1 MKSRT
6 FGHLRWAALAAGFAV
21 LACNLGT
28 AAPPQPPPT
37 GGQES
42 VTPQP
47 PPAAQANSPEPATA
61 APPTATATITH
72 VLMPSD
78 SVASGKLIYDVESR
92 DTASAKRA
100 PYGDSYDINR
110 LERPFL
116 QDMTYVPDLDIS
128 TFQVKQDDNWWY
140 VSVELAGKDPNN
152 AMGIDYGVE
161 LDIDH
166 DGFGD
171 YLVWAHPP
179 YSSNWDTGPV
189 RIFQDK
195 NHDTGGRSAE
205 KSDAPITTDG
215 YEAPVFNG
223 GIGDA
228 DPDLAWMR
236 TGAGPHATVQ
246 FAFKESWS
254 GSVFMLGVIS
264 DAGLKDPKKMDYVDR
279 FTAADAGSPV
289 RDNKNYPLGAL
300 FAVDNVC
307 RAAFGFNATGYE
319 PQLCPSTEP
328 PATKRPRTPSPP
340 TEGPVLGPPPAVLCL
355 PAGTLIGTPGGPRA
369 VEQLRVGDAVWS
381 ADSAG
386 AKLQATILRVSRVAT
401 EPGHVFVHVGLADG
415 REIWASPGHPT
426 ADGRTFAQLEPGDF
440 LDGAQVTLV
449 EAQPSKQSATYD
461 VLPSGATGFYW
472 ANGILI
478 GSTLHQ

>member
-1 MKSRT
+1 MKATR
-6 FGHLRWAALAAGFAV
+6 FGQLRWAALAAVFAV

-28 AAPPQPPPT
+28 ATAPKPSPT
-37 GGQES
+37 SSQDG

-47 PPAAQANSPEPATA
+47 PPTAQANSPEPATA
-61 APPTATATITH
+61 APPSATATVTH
-72 VLMPSD
+72 ALMPSD
-78 SVASGKLIYDVESR
+78 SVGPGKLIYDVESQ
-92 DTASAKRA
+92 DTASEKRA

-116 QDMTYVPDLDIS
+116 QDMTYVPDLDIA
-128 TFQVKQDDNWWY
+128 TFPVTKDDNWWY
-140 VSVELAGKDPNN
+140 VSVELVGTDPNN
-152 AMGIDYGVE
+152 TLGVDYGVE
-161 LDIDH
+161 LDLDH

-171 YLVWAHPP
+171 YLIWAHPP
-179 YSSNWDTGPV
+179 YASTWDTEPV
-189 RIFQDK
+189 QIFQDK

-215 YEAPVFNG
+215 YETPVFNG

-228 DPDLAWMR
+228 DPDLAWIR
-236 TGAGPHATVQ
+236 TGAGPQATVQ
-246 FAFKESWS
+246 FAFKKSWS
-254 GSVFMLGVIS
+254 GTVFMLGVIA
-264 DAGLKDPKKMDYVDR
+264 DAGLKDPKKLDYVDR
-279 FTAADAGSPV
+279 FTAAEAGSPV

-340 TEGPVLGPPPAVLCL
+340 TEGPVLGPPPVLCL
-355 PAGTLIGTPGGPRA
+355 PAGTLIDTPSGPRA
-369 VEQLRVGDAVWS
+369 VEQFRVGDPVWS
-381 ADSAG
+381 ADGAG
-386 AKLQATILRVSRVAT
+386 SRFLSTILKVSRVPT
-401 EPGHVFVHVGLADG
+401 QPGHVFVHIGLADG

-426 ADGRTFAQLEPGDF
+426 ADGRTFAELEPGDF
-440 LDGAQVTLV
+440 LDGALVTV
-449 EAQPSKQSATYD
+449 VDIQPSDQSATYD
-461 VLPSGATGFYW
+461 LLPSGATGFYW